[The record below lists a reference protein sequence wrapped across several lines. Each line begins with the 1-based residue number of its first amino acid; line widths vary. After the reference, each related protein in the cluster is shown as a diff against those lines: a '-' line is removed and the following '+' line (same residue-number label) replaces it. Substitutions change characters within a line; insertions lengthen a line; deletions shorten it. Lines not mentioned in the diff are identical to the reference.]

1 MEKNRFWLVLIF
13 AVVVYVVMGVY
24 ADLGDL
30 LTALESFDWRFIIL
44 LLGLTT
50 LGYLIRFVR
59 WDYFLRGVGVKLN
72 IRDNL
77 FVYISGL
84 SMTITPAKAGE
95 IWKGWLIRDINGE
108 SLSKTVP
115 VVISDRLTDILALV
129 FLSLLG
135 ILYYKQGT
143 YILVTILIL
152 FAGFVLA
159 VRSEAV
165 SNILIRVLEKRAG
178 KYSKDVESMHQ
189 TFKETLTPKKLVVT
203 TVLGLMAWFMECLAL
218 YLAILG
224 FGDHLGMV
232 VSTFTFSF
240 ASLAGALSMIPGG
253 LGVAEA
259 TLSGLLQF
267 FGLTA
272 TLSVGVAIIIR
283 FATLWYGT
291 FLGLAVYLLGKSR
304 IIGEKRDD
312 TDR

>member
-44 LLGLTT
+44 LLCLTT

-143 YILVTILIL
+143 YIIVAILII
-152 FAGFVLA
+152 FAVFVLA

-165 SNILIRVLEKRAG
+165 SNRLIRVLEKRAG
-178 KYSKDVESMHQ
+178 KYSRDVESMHQ

-218 YLAILG
+218 YLAVAG

-304 IIGEKRDD
+304 IIGEKRED

>member
-135 ILYYKQGT
+135 ILYYKQGA

-218 YLAILG
+218 YLAVAG

-304 IIGEKRDD
+304 IIGEKRED

>member
-1 MEKNRFWLVLIF
+1 MEKNRFWLILIF

-30 LTALESFDWRFIIL
+30 LTALESFDWKFIIL

-72 IRDNL
+72 MRDNL

-95 IWKGWLIRDINGE
+95 IWKGWIIRDINGE

-115 VVISDRLTDILALV
+115 VVISDRLTDIFALV

-135 ILYYKQGT
+135 ILYYRQGT
-143 YILVTILIL
+143 YIIVAILIL
-152 FAGFVLA
+152 FGVFVLA

-165 SNILIRVLEKRAG
+165 SNMLIRVLEKRAG

-272 TLSVGVAIIIR
+272 TLSVGVAIVIR

-291 FLGLAVYLLGKSR
+291 FLGLAVYLLGKSG
-304 IIGEKRDD
+304 IIQENKED
-312 TDR
+312 TDH

>member
-13 AVVVYVVMGVY
+13 AVVVYVAMGVY

-50 LGYLIRFVR
+50 VGYLIRFVR

-135 ILYYKQGT
+135 ILYYRQGT
-143 YILVTILIL
+143 YILVAILIL
-152 FAGFVLA
+152 FTGFVLA

-165 SNILIRVLEKRAG
+165 SNLLIRVLEKRAG
-178 KYSKDVESMHQ
+178 KYSQDVESMHQ
-189 TFKETLTPKKLVVT
+189 TFKETLTPKKLVIT

-218 YLAILG
+218 YLAVAG
-224 FGDHLGMV
+224 FGDHLGIV

-272 TLSVGVAIIIR
+272 TLSVGVAIVIR

-304 IIGEKRDD
+304 IIPENKED

>member
-13 AVVVYVVMGVY
+13 AVVVYVVLGVY

-30 LTALESFDWRFIIL
+30 LTALESFDWTFILL

-50 LGYLIRFVR
+50 IGYLIRFIR
-59 WDYFLRGVGVKLN
+59 WDYLLRGVGVNLDL
-72 IRDNL
+72 RDNL

-95 IWKGWLIRDINGE
+95 IWKGWLIREINGE

-135 ILYYKQGT
+135 ILYYRQGA
-143 YILVTILIL
+143 YIIIAILIL

-159 VRSEAV
+159 VRSEAI
-165 SNILIRVLEKRAG
+165 SNLLIRVLEKRAG
-178 KYSKDVESMHQ
+178 KYSKDVESMHE
-189 TFKETLTPKKLVVT
+189 TFKKTLTPKKLVVT
-203 TVLGLMAWFMECLAL
+203 TILGLMAWFMECLAL
-218 YLAILG
+218 YLAVIA
-224 FGDHLGMV
+224 FGDHLGIV

-272 TLSVGVAIIIR
+272 TISVGVAIIIR

-291 FLGLAVYLLGKSR
+291 FLGLIVYLLGKSR
-304 IIGEKRDD
+304 IIKESKDD
-312 TDR
+312 

>member
-1 MEKNRFWLVLIF
+1 MEKNRFWLILIF

-72 IRDNL
+72 IKDNL
-77 FVYISGL
+77 FVYMSGL

-108 SLSKTVP
+108 NLSKTVP

-135 ILYYKQGT
+135 ILYYREGT
-143 YILVTILIL
+143 YIIVAILI
-152 FAGFVLA
+152 FFGVFVLA

-165 SNILIRVLEKRAG
+165 SNMLIRVLEKRAG
-178 KYSKDVESMHQ
+178 KYSKDVESMHM

-218 YLAILG
+218 YLAVAG
-224 FGDHLGMV
+224 FGDHLGIV
-232 VSTFTFSF
+232 VSTFSFSF

-272 TLSVGVAIIIR
+272 TLSVGVAIVIR

-304 IIGEKRDD
+304 IIGEKRKD

>member
-1 MEKNRFWLVLIF
+1 MEKNRFWLILIF

-30 LTALESFDWRFIIL
+30 LTALESFDWKFIIL

-72 IRDNL
+72 MRDNL

-135 ILYYKQGT
+135 ILYYRQGT
-143 YILVTILIL
+143 YIIVAILIL
-152 FAGFVLA
+152 FGVFVLA

-165 SNILIRVLEKRAG
+165 SNMLIRVLEKRAG

-272 TLSVGVAIIIR
+272 TLSVGVAIVIR

-291 FLGLAVYLLGKSR
+291 FLGLAVYLLGKSG
-304 IIGEKRDD
+304 IIQENKED
-312 TDR
+312 TDH

>member
-135 ILYYKQGT
+135 ILYYKQGA

-218 YLAILG
+218 YLAVAG

>member
-143 YILVTILIL
+143 YILVAILIL

-165 SNILIRVLEKRAG
+165 SNRLIRVLEKRAG
-178 KYSKDVESMHQ
+178 KYSRDVESMHQ

-218 YLAILG
+218 YLAVAG

>member
-13 AVVVYVVMGVY
+13 AVVVYVVLGVY

-30 LTALESFDWRFIIL
+30 LTALESFDWTFILL

-50 LGYLIRFVR
+50 IGYLIRFIR
-59 WDYFLRGVGVKLN
+59 WDYFLRGVGVNLDL
-72 IRDNL
+72 RDNL

-95 IWKGWLIRDINGE
+95 IWKGWLIREINGE

-135 ILYYKQGT
+135 ILYYRQGA
-143 YILVTILIL
+143 YIIIAILIL

-159 VRSEAV
+159 VRSEAI
-165 SNILIRVLEKRAG
+165 SNLLIRVLEKRAG
-178 KYSKDVESMHQ
+178 KYSKDVESMHE
-189 TFKETLTPKKLVVT
+189 TFKETLNPKKLVVT
-203 TVLGLMAWFMECLAL
+203 TILGLMAWFMECLAL
-218 YLAILG
+218 YLAVIA
-224 FGDHLGMV
+224 FGDHLGIV

-272 TLSVGVAIIIR
+272 TISVGVAIIIR

-291 FLGLAVYLLGKSR
+291 FLGLIVYLLGKSR
-304 IIGEKRDD
+304 IIKESKDD
-312 TDR
+312 

>member
-1 MEKNRFWLVLIF
+1 MEKNRFWLLLIF

-143 YILVTILIL
+143 YILVAILIL

-165 SNILIRVLEKRAG
+165 SNRLIRVLEKRAG
-178 KYSKDVESMHQ
+178 KYSRDVESMHQ

-218 YLAILG
+218 YLAVAG

-304 IIGEKRDD
+304 ILKENKEDAD
-312 TDR
+312 H

>member
-1 MEKNRFWLVLIF
+1 MEKNRFWLLLIF

-108 SLSKTVP
+108 NLSKTVP

-135 ILYYKQGT
+135 ILYYRQGT
-143 YILVTILIL
+143 YILFAILIL
-152 FAGFVLA
+152 FAGFVIA

-165 SNILIRVLEKRAG
+165 SNLLIRVLEKRAG

-189 TFKETLTPKKLVVT
+189 TFKETLTPKKLMLT
-203 TVLGLMAWFMECLAL
+203 TILGLMAWFMECLAL
-218 YLAILG
+218 YLAVVG

>member
-13 AVVVYVVMGVY
+13 AVVVYVAMGVY

-50 LGYLIRFVR
+50 VGYLIRFVR

-135 ILYYKQGT
+135 ILYYRQGT
-143 YILVTILIL
+143 YILVAILIL
-152 FAGFVLA
+152 FTGFVLA

-165 SNILIRVLEKRAG
+165 SNLLIRVLEKRAG
-178 KYSKDVESMHQ
+178 KYSQDVESMHQ
-189 TFKETLTPKKLVVT
+189 TFNETLTPKKLVIT

-218 YLAILG
+218 YLAVAG
-224 FGDHLGMV
+224 FGDHLGIV

-272 TLSVGVAIIIR
+272 TLSVGVAIVIR

-304 IIGEKRDD
+304 IIPENKED

>member
-13 AVVVYVVMGVY
+13 AVVVYVVLGVY

-30 LTALESFDWRFIIL
+30 LTALESFDWTFILL

-50 LGYLIRFVR
+50 IGYLIRFIR
-59 WDYFLRGVGVKLN
+59 WDYFLRGVGVNLDL
-72 IRDNL
+72 RDNL

-95 IWKGWLIRDINGE
+95 IWKGWLIREINGE

-135 ILYYKQGT
+135 ILYYRQGA
-143 YILVTILIL
+143 YIIIAILIL

-159 VRSEAV
+159 VRSEAI
-165 SNILIRVLEKRAG
+165 SNLLIRVLEKRAG
-178 KYSKDVESMHQ
+178 KYSKDVESMHE

-203 TVLGLMAWFMECLAL
+203 TILGLMAWFMECLAL
-218 YLAILG
+218 YLAVIA
-224 FGDHLGMV
+224 FGDHLGIV

-272 TLSVGVAIIIR
+272 TISVGVAIIIR

-291 FLGLAVYLLGKSR
+291 FLGLIVYLLGKSR
-304 IIGEKRDD
+304 IIKESKDD
-312 TDR
+312 

>member
-1 MEKNRFWLVLIF
+1 MEKNRFWLLLIF

-143 YILVTILIL
+143 YILVAILIL

-165 SNILIRVLEKRAG
+165 SNRLIRVLEKRAG
-178 KYSKDVESMHQ
+178 KYSRDVESMHQ

-218 YLAILG
+218 YLAVAG

-304 IIGEKRDD
+304 IIGEKRED

>member
-13 AVVVYVVMGVY
+13 AVVVYVVLGVY

-30 LTALESFDWRFIIL
+30 LTALESFDWTFILL

-50 LGYLIRFVR
+50 IGYLIRFIR
-59 WDYFLRGVGVKLN
+59 WDYLLRGVGVNLDL
-72 IRDNL
+72 RDNL

-95 IWKGWLIRDINGE
+95 IWKGWLIREINGE

-135 ILYYKQGT
+135 ILYYRQGA
-143 YILVTILIL
+143 YIIIAILIL

-159 VRSEAV
+159 VRSEAI
-165 SNILIRVLEKRAG
+165 SNLLIRVLEKRAG
-178 KYSKDVESMHQ
+178 KYSKDVESMHE
-189 TFKETLTPKKLVVT
+189 TFKETLNPKKLVVT
-203 TVLGLMAWFMECLAL
+203 TILGLMAWFMECLAL
-218 YLAILG
+218 YLAVIA
-224 FGDHLGMV
+224 FGDHLGIV

-272 TLSVGVAIIIR
+272 TISVGVAIIIR

-291 FLGLAVYLLGKSR
+291 FLGLIVYLLGKSR
-304 IIGEKRDD
+304 IIKESKDD
-312 TDR
+312 

>member
-13 AVVVYVVMGVY
+13 AVVVYVAMGVY

-50 LGYLIRFVR
+50 VGYLIRFVR

-115 VVISDRLTDILALV
+115 VVISDRLTDILDLV

-135 ILYYKQGT
+135 ILYYRQGT
-143 YILVTILIL
+143 YILVAILIL
-152 FAGFVLA
+152 FTGFVLA

-165 SNILIRVLEKRAG
+165 SNLLIRVLEKRAG
-178 KYSKDVESMHQ
+178 KYSQDVESMHQ
-189 TFKETLTPKKLVVT
+189 TFKETLTPKKLVIT

-218 YLAILG
+218 YLAVAG
-224 FGDHLGMV
+224 FGDHLGIV

-272 TLSVGVAIIIR
+272 TLSVGVAIVIR

-304 IIGEKRDD
+304 IIPENKED